1 MSYLDPVRDALAAEL
16 PGMHPDL
23 LDLYTLLALTQGEQ
37 VTSEHVH
44 DAWGLWMRRTRPNH
58 DALVPYEELA
68 PAVQQLDEVY
78 VEAIKTV
85 VRNRAR

>member
-1 MSYLDPVRDALAAEL
+1 MSYLDPVRDALAAQL
-16 PGMHPDL
+16 PGLHPDL

-44 DAWGLWMRRTRPNH
+44 DAWALWTRRTRPNH
-58 DALVPYEELA
+58 EALVPFEEL
-68 PAVQQLDEVY
+68 PPGVGELDEVY
-78 VEAIKTV
+78 VEAVKTV